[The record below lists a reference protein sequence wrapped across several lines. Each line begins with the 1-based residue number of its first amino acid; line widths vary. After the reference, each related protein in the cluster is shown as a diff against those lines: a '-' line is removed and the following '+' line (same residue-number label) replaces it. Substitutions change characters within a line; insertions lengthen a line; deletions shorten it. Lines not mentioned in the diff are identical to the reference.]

1 MLLKAEG
8 ATSQCGEAKNS
19 VGYHI
24 KRNIGNAQENARIAY
39 VVLNVMHTETKGI

>member
-8 ATSQCGEAKNS
+8 ATSQCEEARNS

-24 KRNIGNAQENARIAY
+24 KRNIGNAQGNARIAY
-39 VVLNVMHTETKGI
+39 VVLSVMHTETKGI